1 MELLYFIVGVI
12 IVFAFGASVIS
23 LIRRSREPKIDGVLR
38 IDRSDP
44 DGPFMFLEISKGV
57 NELSVKEHVTFAVK
71 DENYISHQ

>member
-12 IVFAFGASVIS
+12 IVFAFGASIIS
-23 LIRRSREPKIDGVLR
+23 LIKQFREPKIDGVLR